1 MPRPAFPKSIL
12 EFQEQFG
19 AEEACWQYLFDSR
32 WPEGFVCPKCSG
44 RKCWY
49 LPSRGLVECAGC
61 KRHVSVTAGT
71 VMHRTR
77 TPLRLWFWA
86 AYLMTTNHTGISAVS
101 LQRQLGLSRYETAW
115 LMLHRFRKAMVN
127 AEHTRLSGE
136 VEVEVDEFE
145 LGGTE
150 PGRRGGR
157 QLDVKAV
164 KAIVAIEVRG
174 AGSGR
179 IRMRTITDTTAKTL
193 GGFVRDNVESDAILH
208 TDGWGAYKHLAND
221 GYDHRPRSQLKAKRE
236 GDTEPVM
243 PRAHRAI
250 SNLKAWQHGTHRWV
264 SAEHTQAY
272 LDEYVFRHNRRANP
286 MAAFQR
292 LLGLGAA
299 HEPVTRQ
306 QIMAEGPG
314 PRPRNNLS

>member
-12 EFQEQFG
+12 QFQEQF
-19 AEEACWQYLFDSR
+19 ATDEACWQYLFDSR
-32 WPEGFVCPKCSG
+32 WPEGFNCPKCDG

-77 TPLRLWFWA
+77 TGLRLWFWA
-86 AYLMTTNHTGISAVS
+86 AYLMTTASTGTSAVN

-115 LMLHRFRKAMVN
+115 LMLHRFRRAMVN
-127 AEHTRLSGE
+127 AERTKLSG
-136 VEVEVDEFE
+136 EVEVDEFE
-145 LGGTE
+145 LGGVE
-150 PGRRGGR
+150 PGRKGGR
-157 QLDVKAV
+157 QRDSKAV
-164 KAIVAIEVRG
+164 KAVIAIEVRG
-174 AGSGR
+174 KGSGR
-179 IRMRTITDTTAKTL
+179 IRMRTITDATAETL
-193 GGFVRDNVESDAILH
+193 GGFVKDNVEPGAILH
-208 TDGWGAYKHLAND
+208 TDGWSSYIHLAKD
-221 GYDHRPRSQLKAKRE
+221 GYDHRPRSQRRAKRE

-243 PRAHRAI
+243 PRAHQAI

-264 SAEHTQAY
+264 SPEHTQSY
-272 LDEYVFRHNRRANP
+272 LDEYVFRHNRRGNP
-286 MAAFQR
+286 LAAFQS

-306 QIMAEGPG
+306 QIIAAGPG
-314 PRPRNNLS
+314 PRPRKKNLS

>member
-1 MPRPAFPKSIL
+1 MSRPAFPTSIL
-12 EFQEQFG
+12 QFQEQF
-19 AEEACWQYLFDSR
+19 ATDEACWQYLFDAR
-32 WPEGFVCPKCSG
+32 WPEGFTCPKCAG

-77 TPLRLWFWA
+77 TPLRMWFWA
-86 AYLMTTNHTGISAVS
+86 AYLMTTASTGISAVN
-101 LQRQLGLSRYETAW
+101 LQRQLGLSRYETVW
-115 LMLHRFRKAMVN
+115 LMLHRFRRAMVN
-127 AEHTRLSGE
+127 AERTQLAR
-136 VEVEVDEFE
+136 EVEVDEFE
-145 LGGTE
+145 LGGAE
-150 PGRRGGR
+150 PGRKGGR
-157 QLDVKAV
+157 QRDTKAV
-164 KAIVAIEVRG
+164 KVMIAVEVRG

-179 IRMRTITDTTAKTL
+179 IRLQTITDATAKTL
-193 GGFVRDNVESDAILH
+193 GGFVKDNVEPGAILH
-208 TDGWGAYKHLAND
+208 TDGWSSYKPLARA
-221 GYDHRPRSQLKAKRE
+221 GYDHQPRSQLKAKRE

-272 LDEYVFRHNRRANP
+272 LDEYVFRHNRRGNP
-286 MAAFQR
+286 LAAFQS

-299 HEPVTRQ
+299 HQPVTRK
-306 QIMAEGPG
+306 QIIATGPG
-314 PRPRNNLS
+314 PRPRKNLS